1 MCCKMDRK
9 KALCTLD
16 YSMVTHKDF
25 TYKTTV
31 KSTAKERYLFSHD
44 HYVFW
49 SVLLLVQITVLIF
62 CGMKAVEYYHLSS
75 NKHLLLQ
82 LDRRIGSY

>member
-1 MCCKMDRK
+1 MCCKMGRK
-9 KALCTLD
+9 KALYTLD

-25 TYKTTV
+25 TYTVTV

-44 HYVFW
+44 HQVFW
-49 SVLLLVQITVLIF
+49 SVLLLIQITVSVF
-62 CGMKAVEYYHLSS
+62 CCIKAVEYHHLRP

-82 LDRRIGSY
+82 LGRRIGSY